1 MYDFGSNRKRI
12 MRLPISLAL
21 FLRYGDLLAENCVFS
36 YPSYSAFPLPIFPL
50 EFHGEVK
57 RQETTPCPR
66 KKTSHFHFC
75 HNFAICGDIFFTIF
89 ETFCSGIIHA

>member
-1 MYDFGSNRKRI
+1 VYDFGSNRKRI

-66 KKTSHFHFC
+66 KKQATFI
-75 HNFAICGDIFFTIF
+75 FAITSPFVEIFFLQF
-89 ETFCSGIIHA
+89 LKHFVQE